1 MRAIQVLLLIWRI
14 ETKISSDGMSQPVIS
29 KGGMHKL
36 FYASIPKQWV
46 SKGRDDYREYVRTI
60 LAVPRLG
67 ALVCVQVVEFK
78 AGGGHAARP

>member
-36 FYASIPKQWV
+36 FWCVDTQAISL
-46 SKGRDDYREYVRTI
+46 KG
-60 LAVPRLG
+60 
-67 ALVCVQVVEFK
+67 
-78 AGGGHAARP
+78 AR